1 MIAGRILRMN
11 RAFEG
16 EGRIAD
22 EDGARTR
29 TASIDPLPSFALVL
43 VRELTTKVALTFGQD
58 RDADHAG
65 PAKLRPGGRL
75 ALDGKCDERRVQGD
89 PNAEKPG
96 DDPRSEQT
104 RVGKGWGGSG
114 SSR

>member
-43 VRELTTKVALTFGQD
+43 VRELTTKVALTCGQD

-75 ALDGKCDERRVQGD
+75 ALDGKCDERRGKRD
-89 PNAEKPG
+89 
-96 DDPRSEQT
+96 RSDVHTSELQSLIRISYACFSLKKKKT
-104 RVGKGWGGSG
+104 K
-114 SSR
+114 

>member
-1 MIAGRILRMN
+1 MRISDWSSDVCSSDLIGFRRGDKRRDLQQDDFMIAGRILRMN

-43 VRELTTKVALTFGQD
+43 VRELTTKVAL
-58 RDADHAG
+58 
-65 PAKLRPGGRL
+65 
-75 ALDGKCDERRVQGD
+75 
-89 PNAEKPG
+89 
-96 DDPRSEQT
+96 RSEEHTSELQSLM
-104 RVGKGWGGSG
+104 RISYAVFCVKKQDE
-114 SSR
+114 

>member
-29 TASIDPLPSFALVL
+29 TARIDPLPSFALVL
-43 VRELTTKVALTFGQD
+43 VRELTTKVALICGQD
-58 RDADHAG
+58 RHADPAG
-65 PAKLRPGGRL
+65 PATLP
-75 ALDGKCDERRVQGD
+75 
-89 PNAEKPG
+89 
-96 DDPRSEQT
+96 T
-104 RVGKGWGGSG
+104 GGSLSMDG
-114 SSR
+114 QREHVRLQRGAHRNSDAAQMVRGCDSGVALSV

>member
-1 MIAGRILRMN
+1 MRISDWSSDVCSSDLQDDFMIAGRILRMN

-43 VRELTTKVALTFGQD
+43 VRELTTKVALTCGQD

-75 ALDGKCDERRVQGD
+75 ALDGKCGERRVQRG
-89 PNAEKPG
+89 PNAEKPR
-96 DDPRSEQT
+96 DT
-104 RVGKGWGGSG
+104 
-114 SSR
+114 

>member
-1 MIAGRILRMN
+1 MRISDWSSDVCSSDLIGFRRGDKRRDLQQDDFMIAGRILRMT

-29 TASIDPLPSFALVL
+29 TASIDPLPSVALVL
-43 VRELTTKVALTFGQD
+43 VSELTPKGARTCGQD

-65 PAKLRPGGRL
+65 PAKWRHGGRL
-75 ALDGKCDERRVQGD
+75 ALHGKRDRR
-89 PNAEKPG
+89 
-96 DDPRSEQT
+96 
-104 RVGKGWGGSG
+104 
-114 SSR
+114 